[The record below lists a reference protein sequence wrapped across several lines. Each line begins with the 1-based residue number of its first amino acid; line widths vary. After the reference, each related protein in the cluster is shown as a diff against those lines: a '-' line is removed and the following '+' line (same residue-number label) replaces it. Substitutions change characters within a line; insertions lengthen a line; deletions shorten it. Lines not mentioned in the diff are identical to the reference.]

1 MEGLSVFLVL
11 VSMFSFLICLV
22 LLIIN
27 AIKKKPFKVFGVG
40 MGLAVGVF
48 FIACLIAPSTD
59 DNKSQENEIESETI
73 VNTETES
80 QETKETQATEI
91 ASQDTESVNKETEI
105 STEISEYDKVK
116 NQILAYIDENY
127 TLTDLDDITVN
138 EDMGTDED
146 GDYVVLVNLTWNQKN
161 KGSTSQ
167 EMLDLYSSDM
177 AARTYKDLPEV
188 QELCIFWTVPY
199 LNDGKAKISF
209 ERTDGG
215 MVYTDKAFDE
225 KFN

>member
-105 STEISEYDKVK
+105 STEIRQYVMTS
-116 NQILAYIDENY
+116 
-127 TLTDLDDITVN
+127 TL
-138 EDMGTDED
+138 
-146 GDYVVLVNLTWNQKN
+146 
-161 KGSTSQ
+161 
-167 EMLDLYSSDM
+167 
-177 AARTYKDLPEV
+177 
-188 QELCIFWTVPY
+188 
-199 LNDGKAKISF
+199 
-209 ERTDGG
+209 
-215 MVYTDKAFDE
+215 
-225 KFN
+225 

>member
-1 MEGLSVFLVL
+1 M
-11 VSMFSFLICLV
+11 
-22 LLIIN
+22 
-27 AIKKKPFKVFGVG
+27 
-40 MGLAVGVF
+40 
-48 FIACLIAPSTD
+48 LIAPSTD

-167 EMLDLYSSDM
+167 EMLDLYSSDI

-215 MVYTDKAFDE
+215 MVYTDKVFDE